1 MTAGRID
8 EVAQEE
14 GRHGEIM
21 LSMTIE
27 DGEGSIHLRVRSH
40 AIPKEEGLC
49 VPGRC
54 ILVRGSASARDDQE
68 AQLQVDAVESLDEVR
83 LRASKTLLLHIE
95 PTDRPFL
102 SRVSETLES
111 RYVEEATH
119 EVFLKIGAVT
129 IRLDRK
135 ILPDASIATDLE
147 RILGR
152 PSVLTLME

>member
-54 ILVRGSASARDDQE
+54 IPRSWVCLREGRPE

-95 PTDRPFL
+95 PTDRPSFL
-102 SRVSETLES
+102 ACRKRSEVEIRRGSNPRGLPPES
-111 RYVEEATH
+111 
-119 EVFLKIGAVT
+119 AVT
-129 IRLDRK
+129 IGWIERSCRMHRFT
-135 ILPDASIATDLE
+135 IWNASSEDPLSS
-147 RILGR
+147 
-152 PSVLTLME
+152 P